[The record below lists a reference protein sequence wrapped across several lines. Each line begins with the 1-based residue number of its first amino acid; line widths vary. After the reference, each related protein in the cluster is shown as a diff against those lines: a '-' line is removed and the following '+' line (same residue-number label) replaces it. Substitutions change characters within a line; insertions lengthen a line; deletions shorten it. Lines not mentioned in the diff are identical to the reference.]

1 MNSQFTEIRSGN
13 SIIFLNHSERF
24 FTPDFL
30 RFPAGMKNP
39 LKNLEKLCIFL
50 QNSGFTLIEF
60 P

>member
-30 RFPAGMKNP
+30 QFPAGMENFKKFGKIMHFSSKFRVYP
-39 LKNLEKLCIFL
+39 D
-50 QNSGFTLIEF
+50 
-60 P
+60 